1 MTEEFVEEETELKIG
16 DIKKEI
22 LSIIDEATK
31 KAEKIKDEGKLQT
44 LNELKK
50 KISETDSREKLME
63 YLKEVKETVK
73 VIETEERLFNK
84 INSIIERIE
93 PIMPK
98 LSPELLVEL
107 NNVLSAFEDI
117 MQKIKGATLDKLGEF
132 EQKIKELEEKV
143 SELIKKTE
151 EKEKAPPPELSEF
164 ISIMEGEPI
173 PKEKISLGIENEIIK
188 ALEETGVPKKSIIS
202 GVRTEGEVP
211 VPPLPESPAL
221 REMILIIENAIR
233 RAFRSFLEEFEKT
246 IRVEIRSLMRR
257 FDQRFLELQELLKSL
272 QLSREIP
279 EKGEKVVEKAEVMKV
294 PSKEISQLLMTID
307 QLVNQVIPEDVYSL
321 VEYAIKVEA
330 SKIQLDELIKKIG
343 SGEIKVEQE
352 VLEKIE
358 EKRAKL
364 YERVGKVREVV
375 KRVLIRR

>member
-1 MTEEFVEEETELKIG
+1 MTEEFVEEETELKIE

-22 LSIIDEATK
+22 LSIIGEATK

-44 LNELKK
+44 LDELKK
-50 KISETDSREKLME
+50 KISETNSREKLME
-63 YLKEVKETVK
+63 CLKEVKETVK
-73 VIETEERLFNK
+73 VIEAEERLFNK
-84 INSIIERIE
+84 INKIIEQIE

-143 SELIKKTE
+143 LELIKKTE
-151 EKEKAPPPELSEF
+151 EKERAPPPELSEF
-164 ISIMEGEPI
+164 VSIMEGEPI

-202 GVRTEGEVP
+202 RVRTEGEIP
-211 VPPLPESPAL
+211 LPPLPESPAL

-233 RAFRSFLEEFEKT
+233 RAFKSFLEEFEKT

-257 FDQRFLELQELLKSL
+257 FDQRFLELQELLRSL

-279 EKGEKVVEKAEVMKV
+279 EKGEKVMEKAEVMKV
-294 PSKEISQLLMTID
+294 PGKEIPQLLMTID

-330 SKIQLDELIKKIG
+330 NKIQLDELIKKIG

-352 VLEKIE
+352 ILEKIE

-375 KRVLIRR
+375 KRVLVGG

>member
-1 MTEEFVEEETELKIG
+1 LTEEFVEEETELKIE

-22 LSIIDEATK
+22 LSIIGEATK

-44 LNELKK
+44 LDELKK
-50 KISETDSREKLME
+50 KISETNSREKLME
-63 YLKEVKETVK
+63 CLKEVKETVK
-73 VIETEERLFNK
+73 VIEAEERLFNK
-84 INSIIERIE
+84 INKIIEQIE

-143 SELIKKTE
+143 LELIKKTE
-151 EKEKAPPPELSEF
+151 EKERAPPPELSEF
-164 ISIMEGEPI
+164 VSIMEGEPI

-202 GVRTEGEVP
+202 RVRTEGEIP
-211 VPPLPESPAL
+211 LPPLPESPAL

-233 RAFRSFLEEFEKT
+233 RAFKSFLEEFEKT

-257 FDQRFLELQELLKSL
+257 FDQRFLELQELLRSL

-279 EKGEKVVEKAEVMKV
+279 EKGEKVMEKAEVMKV
-294 PSKEISQLLMTID
+294 PGKEIPQLLMTID

-330 SKIQLDELIKKIG
+330 NKIQLDELIKKIG

-352 VLEKIE
+352 ILEKIE

-375 KRVLIRR
+375 KRVLVGG